1 MPKYKPETAAL
12 KAKNLIKPYLKAG
25 LNQHRLA
32 AMEGVSQ
39 SAINQRLKHPAVQKE
54 LQKVIDRNLR
64 KAGITYSKV
73 YKRLDEQL
81 DATRTISAVV
91 SPDGKDMDANG
102 QTCDFVEVPDWTARD
117 KAIDKSLTLMGH
129 IKHVNGKNE
138 NNGNDKAGETKI
150 YIIHPA
156 EAKKEEPIR
165 TDGHIVHINA

>member
-1 MPKYKPETAAL
+1 MPKYKPETAEL
-12 KAKNLIKPYLKAG
+12 KAKTLVKTCIKNG
-25 LNQHRLA
+25 LNQNRIAKEL
-32 AMEGVSQ
+32 GVSQ
-39 SAINQRLKHPAVQKE
+39 QAIQQRLKHPAVQKE

-138 NNGNDKAGETKI
+138 NNGNDKVEETKI

-165 TDGHIVHINA
+165 TDGHIVRIEA